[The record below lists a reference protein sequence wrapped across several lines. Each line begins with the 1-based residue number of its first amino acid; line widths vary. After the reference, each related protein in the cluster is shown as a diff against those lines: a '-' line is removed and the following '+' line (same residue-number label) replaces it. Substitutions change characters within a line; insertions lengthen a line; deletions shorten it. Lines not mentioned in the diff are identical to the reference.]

1 MSENQE
7 QRYIGRGGQKLKY
20 AIEKLALHLMGKT
33 AADFGCNIGGF
44 TDCLLQ
50 EGVRRV
56 YAVDTGYGAL
66 EWRLRND
73 ERVVVMERTNAMH
86 VELPE
91 PMDVVTIDVAW
102 TRQRNILP
110 NALKQL
116 GPEGV
121 ILSLFKPQ
129 YEAGPGLVRQGLV
142 AQSDFDAVV
151 RSTLAEL
158 EDMGIRIREV
168 LMLPHEKES
177 KNPEAFLYI

>member
-7 QRYIGRGGQKLKY
+7 QPYTGRGGEKLKY

-73 ERVVVMERTNAMH
+73 
-86 VELPE
+86 
-91 PMDVVTIDVAW
+91 
-102 TRQRNILP
+102 
-110 NALKQL
+110 
-116 GPEGV
+116 
-121 ILSLFKPQ
+121 
-129 YEAGPGLVRQGLV
+129 
-142 AQSDFDAVV
+142 
-151 RSTLAEL
+151 
-158 EDMGIRIREV
+158 
-168 LMLPHEKES
+168 
-177 KNPEAFLYI
+177 